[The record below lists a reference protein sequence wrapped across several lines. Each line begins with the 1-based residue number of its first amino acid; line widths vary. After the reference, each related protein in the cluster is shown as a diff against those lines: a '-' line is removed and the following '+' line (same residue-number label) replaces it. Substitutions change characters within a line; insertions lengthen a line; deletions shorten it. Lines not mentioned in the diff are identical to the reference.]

1 MPWLLTV
8 FSGVSS
14 GEIEG
19 HAHVRAQM
27 ADSAGSTLRMPPR
40 EPLALRPEVS
50 QARGRVWCGRFWW
63 FFSRFLN
70 VFICFWLFFLLFPIV
85 SEVFRWFSTGVHLS
99 LLLVLV
105 PVASGLGAE
114 RAAGRAEALGGAR
127 CLRRSPKRLLRG

>member
-63 FFSRFLN
+63 FFF
-70 VFICFWLFFLLFPIV
+70 
-85 SEVFRWFSTGVHLS
+85 EVFERFYMFLAVFFFFFPLFRRFFDGFQPVFTSLYCWFWCQSRVDLE
-99 LLLVLV
+99 LKERREEQRRLEELD
-105 PVASGLGAE
+105 ASVGSRNG
-114 RAAGRAEALGGAR
+114 
-127 CLRRSPKRLLRG
+127 S